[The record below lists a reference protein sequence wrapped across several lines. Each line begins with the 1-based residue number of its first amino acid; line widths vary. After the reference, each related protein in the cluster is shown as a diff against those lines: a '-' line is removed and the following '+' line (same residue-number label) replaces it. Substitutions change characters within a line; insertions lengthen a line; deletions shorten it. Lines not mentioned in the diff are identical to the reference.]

1 MLIKEEILWLHVAMS
16 DSVAVAETE
25 RGGELLEIT
34 TRRRFVKA
42 AESDEFGEEF
52 SSGGVFD
59 DEVDL
64 GFSGHDFVDFED
76 VWVVVEAAHRFDL
89 SDYSRL
95 HTGIYG
101 FLLVDDF
108 DSYEFAGGDGTSYMD
123 FSEASAS

>member
-1 MLIKEEILWLHVAMS
+1 MS

-42 AESDEFGEEF
+42 AESDEFGEKL

-64 GFSGHDFVDFED
+64 GFSSHDFVDFED
-76 VWVVVEAAHRFDL
+76 VWVVVETTHRFDL
-89 SDYSRL
+89 SDDSRL
-95 HTGIYG
+95 HTGIDC
-101 FLLVDDF
+101 FLLIDDF
-108 DSYEFAGGDGTSYMD
+108 DSYEFAGGD
-123 FSEASAS
+123 